1 MAEWVCEACGHIT
14 SIDPGDGKCPECD
27 SKMKKLDDFD
37 KDPEKDE
44 KYDDEDLDASIDE
57 EYADDDKDDA
67 DEEE

>member
-37 KDPEKDE
+37 KDPEDDE
-44 KYDDEDLDASIDE
+44 KYDDEELKEIEGDDYL
-57 EYADDDKDDA
+57 DDDKDDS
-67 DEEE
+67 DN